1 MYVCIWESERERGR
15 EGRSEGERER
25 ESNQETK
32 YERKKR
38 DIAISWKFV
47 DKQRQRYNF
56 FSKQIKKI
64 IASIQ
69 YYTMWIGSICFM
81 DCLGLNQQGGQRYQ
95 HDASGR
101 LAEPPSK

>member
-1 MYVCIWESERERGR
+1 MNVCVYMRERERERERGR
-15 EGRSEGERER
+15 EGGRERER

-38 DIAISWKFV
+38 NIAISRKFV

-69 YYTMWIGSICFM
+69 YYTM
-81 DCLGLNQQGGQRYQ
+81 
-95 HDASGR
+95 
-101 LAEPPSK
+101 